1 MFTMALPGV
10 APAPSAHASA
20 ASHRESITTSQKDD
34 TVIANGALT

>member
-1 MFTMALPGV
+1 MFTKALPGV

-20 ASHRESITTSQKDD
+20 ANNPESITASQEDD

>member
-10 APAPSAHASA
+10 APARSADASA
-20 ASHRESITTSQKDD
+20 ANHRESITASQEDD